1 MLRAGGAATAER
13 SRIPQT
19 RIKKK
24 QHIILLTS
32 YILHHERYYRTMN
45 NLLPALR
52 QVDNAYLF
60 DNSSGEAKLF
70 ATKENG
76 ELKVEGTYV
85 P

>member
-1 MLRAGGAATAER
+1 
-13 SRIPQT
+13 
-19 RIKKK
+19 
-24 QHIILLTS
+24 
-32 YILHHERYYRTMN
+32 MN